1 MNNMKNLGK
10 GIGGAILTIAV
21 VFGIYAATGT
31 TAQAQYQNDRDG
43 QYHRHDG
50 NREDNQDRN
59 WDWRRDRNRDN
70 NQADNR
76 NWRRDRDQDRDR
88 RYSRDRRN
96 DDYGNRNYG
105 RNGGYGN
112 NRGYGG
118 YNNAN
123 QIALNQGYQA
133 GLNTGANDAQRGQS
147 FNPERSHYYRN
158 ASSQAFRQGFVR
170 GYDEGY
176 RQYSG
181 YGNGRDRSGA
191 GGILG
196 GLGGIFGRP

>member
-1 MNNMKNLGK
+1 MKNLEK
-10 GIGGAILTIAV
+10 GIGGAILTVAV

-43 QYHRHDG
+43 QCHRDDR
-50 NREDNQDRN
+50 NREDNEDRDR
-59 WDWRRDRNRDN
+59 DWRRDRTRDN

-76 NWRRDRDQDRDR
+76 NWRRDRDRRD
-88 RYSRDRRN
+88 RN
-96 DDYGNRNYG
+96 DDYGNGNYG

-112 NRGYGG
+112 NRVYGG

-123 QIALNQGYQA
+123 QNALNQGYQA
-133 GLNTGANDAQRGQS
+133 GLNTGASDAQRGQR
-147 FNPERSHYYRN
+147 FNPQRSHYYRN

-181 YGNGRDRSGA
+181 YGSGRDGRGTGS
-191 GGILG
+191 I
-196 GLGGIFGRP
+196 LGGIFGRP